1 MGVPL
6 ILVIIALLFYFLRY
20 RPSEA
25 VKPDAAMI
33 AGQKPYQS
41 HEMAG
46 YYNSHAELMGQTY
59 QHGHLPAGELPVT
72 GQPVNA

>member
-1 MGVPL
+1 
-6 ILVIIALLFYFLRY
+6 
-20 RPSEA
+20 
-25 VKPDAAMI
+25 MI